1 MPLPATPVQQSLHST
16 WVSCW
21 LKAIWTRP
29 PFKELSLSGCASHCS
44 SFNFATVLEELRI
57 KKTTLSSE
65 VWSVLVLSEQC
76 KVLEYSVSFSQLC
89 ICQESSKGGGCKA
102 SPKLHTCPVGWCS
115 GDVRLF
121 ICADHPPVI
130 ITQMITSFCVMS
142 SYTSVGALLSHSP
155 KLWPWVYKAL

>member
-1 MPLPATPVQQSLHST
+1 MPLPATPVQLSLHST

-29 PFKELSLSGCASHCS
+29 PFKELFLSGCASYCS
-44 SFNFATVLEELRI
+44 SFDFAKVLEELRI
-57 KKTTLSSE
+57 KKTRLSFEIRSKWLF
-65 VWSVLVLSEQC
+65 WSCLSNA
-76 KVLEYSVSFSQLC
+76 KYWNILSLIFTVVHLSGRL
-89 ICQESSKGGGCKA
+89 KGRW
-102 SPKLHTCPVGWCS
+102 LQTCPVGWHS
-115 GDVRLF
+115 GGVSLF

-130 ITQMITSFCVMS
+130 ITQMITSFCAMS